1 MKLLTNSFL
10 GLTTCLL
17 VACGSS
23 STETTITTTN
33 NPDSSATVEVDSSA
47 LKRMVTEPLSEN
59 ITGTYTFGD
68 QEGAEGGAYLA
79 IKEQEDDSLKF
90 ELDINVGAP
99 NYNSGTATGVMKL
112 ENNVAIFKTTEY
124 SEEEPC
130 SITFTFNSDNSILI
144 EQDAGS
150 SFSCGFG
157 NNVFADGL
165 YTKQKD
171 SVIFKYEGGF

>member
-1 MKLLTNSFL
+1 MKLLTNFFL
-10 GLTTCLL
+10 GLTTFLL
-17 VACGSS
+17 VACGGS
-23 STETTITTTN
+23 STETTTTTTN
-33 NPDSSATVEVDSSA
+33 NQDSSAVVEVDSSA
-47 LKRMVTEPLSEN
+47 LKRVVNETLSGS

-68 QEGAEGGAYLA
+68 QESAEGGGYLA
-79 IKEQEDDSLKF
+79 IKKQKGDSLKF
-90 ELDINVGAP
+90 ELDINIGAP

-144 EQDAGS
+144 EQNAVS

-157 NNVFADGL
+157 NNVFANGL

-171 SVIFKYEGGF
+171 TVIFKYEGGF